1 MTTARTLRTLTA
13 VASIAAVLAAGAC
26 TSTRAATTPAGS
38 AGGSAAASGS
48 GDCAAYASY
57 GDLKGKSISVFTSIA
72 SAAESKPH
80 TDSYKMFEKCTGA
93 TIKYEG
99 SRDFEAQLPVRIKAG
114 NAPDLAYIP
123 QPGLLNTLV
132 TGNPGKVIEAGAAA
146 VKNVDTYYSPEWK
159 TYGSVNG
166 KYYAVP
172 VGANA
177 KSFVWYSPKKFA
189 EKGYKVPQ
197 TWDELIALSDKI
209 AADFPSAKPWC
220 AGIESGGATGWP
232 ATDWIEDMMLRTVSP
247 ADYDA
252 WTTHKLAFNDPKVVN
267 AINMA
272 GSILKNDKY
281 VNGGLGGV
289 KTIATTSFTE
299 AGLPILAGK
308 CFLHRQA
315 SFYQAN
321 WPKGTNVA
329 ENGDV
334 WAFYLPGK
342 TTDVKPVLGGG
353 EFAAVFSDRPEVQAF
368 QAFLASPEWS
378 NEKGK
383 ATPNGGWLSANKKL
397 DPANLAMPMDK
408 LSYQILTDY
417 KTVFRFDGSDL
428 MPSAVGAGSFWK
440 EMTNWIALDKGSQ
453 AVADDI
459 EKTWPKS

>member
-1 MTTARTLRTLTA
+1 
-13 VASIAAVLAAGAC
+13 
-26 TSTRAATTPAGS
+26 
-38 AGGSAAASGS
+38 
-48 GDCAAYASY
+48 
-57 GDLKGKSISVFTSIA
+57 
-72 SAAESKPH
+72 
-80 TDSYKMFEKCTGA
+80 MFETCTGA

-99 SRDFEAQLPVRIKAG
+99 SRDFEAQLPVRLKAG

-146 VKNVDTYYSPEWK
+146 TANVGANYSPEWK
-159 TYGSVNG
+159 TYGSVAG

-177 KSFVWYSPKKFA
+177 KSFVWYSPKKFT
-189 EKGYKVPQ
+189 EKGYAVPT
-197 TWDELIALSDKI
+197 TWDELMALSEKI
-209 AADFPSAKPWC
+209 ATDNPDAKPWC

-232 ATDWIEDMMLRTVSP
+232 ATDWVEDMMLRTNSP
-247 ADYDA
+247 EDYDA
-252 WTTHKLAFNDPKVVN
+252 WVAHTLAFNDPKVVA
-267 AINMA
+267 AIDMA

-299 AGLPILAGK
+299 AGLPILDGT

-321 WPKGTNVA
+321 WPKGTDVSEA
-329 ENGDV
+329 GDV

-342 TTDVKPVLGGG
+342 TADVKPVLGGG
-353 EFAAVFSDRPEVQAF
+353 EFAAIFADRPEVHAF

-378 NEKGK
+378 NEKAK

-397 DPANLAMPMDK
+397 DPANLTKPMDK
-408 LSYQILTDY
+408 LSYTLLTDA

-440 EMTNWIALDKGSQ
+440 EMTNWIALDKSSQ
-453 AVADDI
+453 DVANDI

>member
-1 MTTARTLRTLTA
+1 MTQARTLRTLA
-13 VASIAAVLAAGAC
+13 AGASIAALLATGAC
-26 TSTRAATTPAGS
+26 SSTRATTTPAATGS
-38 AGGSAAASGS
+38 SAAAQTSA
-48 GDCAAYASY
+48 DCAAFTQY
-57 GDLKGKSISVFTSIA
+57 GDLKGKTVTVFTSIA
-72 SAAESKPH
+72 SEAESKPH
-80 TDSYKMFEKCTGA
+80 TDSYKQFEKCTGA

-123 QPGLLNTLV
+123 QPGLLNTIV
-132 TGNPGKVIEAGAAA
+132 TGNPGKVVEAGSLA

-159 TYGSVNG
+159 AYGSVAG

-177 KSFVWYSPKKFA
+177 KSFVWYSPKTFA
-189 EKGYKVPQ
+189 AKGYKVPT

-209 AADFPSAKPWC
+209 AADNPSAKPWC
-220 AGIESGGATGWP
+220 AGFESGGATGWVG
-232 ATDWIEDMMLRTVSP
+232 TDWVEDMMLRTGTP
-247 ADYDA
+247 EDYDA
-252 WTTHKLAFNDPKVVN
+252 WVAHKIPFNDPKVVN

-272 GSILKNDKY
+272 GTILKNDKY

-299 AGLPILAGK
+299 AGLPILKGQ
-308 CFLHRQA
+308 CFMHRQA

-321 WPKGTNVA
+321 WPKGTNVS

-342 TTDVKPVLGGG
+342 TTATKPVLGGG
-353 EFAAVFSDRPEVQAF
+353 EFAAIFSNRPEVQAF
-368 QAFLASPEWS
+368 QAYLASPEWS
-378 NEKGK
+378 NEKAK

-397 DPANLAMPMDK
+397 DPANLTMPMDK
-408 LSYQILTDY
+408 LSYQILTDS

-440 EMTNWIALDKGSQ
+440 EMTNWVALDKPTQ